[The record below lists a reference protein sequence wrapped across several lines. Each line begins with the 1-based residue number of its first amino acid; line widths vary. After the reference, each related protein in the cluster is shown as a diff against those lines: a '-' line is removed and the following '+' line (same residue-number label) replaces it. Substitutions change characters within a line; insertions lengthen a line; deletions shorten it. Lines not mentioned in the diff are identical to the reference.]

1 MFQSF
6 LFGHFLKY
14 DIKNKW
20 YLKYENDKYAD
31 IGKIA
36 KHFDTDISAALPAF
50 HGLTGCD
57 TTSYFFRIGKVRVFK
72 KLMKK
77 CSKLEL
83 LDSLR
88 RKEELDE
95 DDFADIKEFIRTVLY
110 SGNPT
115 RITLV
120 LEYEFMKI

>member
-1 MFQSF
+1 MDVYGVHPIVYNITQ
-6 LFGHFLKY
+6 FGVHQ
-14 DIKNKW
+14 
-20 YLKYENDKYAD
+20 
-31 IGKIA
+31 
-36 KHFDTDISAALPAF
+36 F
-50 HGLTGCD
+50 HGLTGCN